1 MADSFQILGYPLAT
15 VIAEKLSTA
24 VSLGD
29 LNTRD
34 RDYGDLCRLLNL
46 NDLDGQELTTALTA
60 TASHRGIIRPRHG
73 HPEGARRPWKSPK
86 RQLLGP
92 NTYGPPP
99 QLEALSFDAE
109 MQAHAQ
115 RFRPGGFLH
124 SGHRPPGRKGAL
136 IVGLSG
142 WHSPAA
148 PSASVTHGRPG
159 PICTIAARLAARWP
173 SHRTR
178 RALADRQHRAKGQFT
193 AL

>member
-1 MADSFQILGYPLAT
+1 MADSFQILGYPHAT

-60 TASHRGIIRPRHG
+60 AASHRGIIRPRHR

-124 SGHRPPGRKGAL
+124 S
-136 IVGLSG
+136 
-142 WHSPAA
+142 
-148 PSASVTHGRPG
+148 
-159 PICTIAARLAARWP
+159 TIAARLAARWP
-173 SHRTR
+173 PHRTR
-178 RALADRQHRAKGQFT
+178 RALAGRQHRAKGQFT